1 MSTNRILQRAAGRRR
16 FVMFVFAC
24 LGLAVLGRAAWLQ
37 IWQHGFLLGQAQARQ
52 HRVIEIPAHRGTI
65 FDRNGEPLAVSTP
78 IDTVWAVPG
87 DVLKTYDAMQAAT
100 DPEARQ
106 AYQARW
112 DALAEALSMSP
123 SVLHERVSQY
133 QQQGRAFQYLRRHV
147 TPAVAEQVAAQHIP
161 GVSLMRE
168 YARYYPSSEAS
179 AHIVGFTNIDDK
191 GTEGLEL
198 AYDRNWLAGQ
208 AGKRRIVRD
217 LAAREIESL
226 EIVQQAKP
234 GKDLYL
240 SVDRRLQYQAFRALD
255 KAVKEEQASS
265 GSLVLL
271 DVQSG
276 EVLAIV
282 NSPSYNPNNTAERRS
297 GVSRN
302 RAVTDQFEPG
312 STMKPFTIAAAL
324 ESGRFTPSD
333 IIYTSPGYYKVGRY
347 EIRDTRDYGW
357 LDLRGIIK
365 KSSNVGVI
373 KVAQKLEPEQMWSV
387 LDRFGFGRPPGSEF
401 PGEVP
406 GKLNHPTLWHSTEQ
420 TTLAY
425 GYGLATSA
433 LQLTHAVAAI
443 ANGGVM
449 QPVSF
454 LKRDEPV
461 QGERVLDESVARQVA
476 SMMESVVSKSGTGY
490 RARVPGYRVAGKTGT
505 SYKSHSGGYNEERY
519 ISLFA
524 GFAPASAPRLAMVVV
539 IHDPSAGQHYGGQVA
554 APVFSEVM
562 GNALRVLGV
571 KPDDW
576 DSLAARVRD
585 EVTLEDA
592 L

>member
-1 MSTNRILQRAAGRRR
+1 MSGANVLRRAAGRRR
-16 FVMFVFAC
+16 FVLFVFAC
-24 LGLAVLGRAAWLQ
+24 LGLALLGRAAWLQ
-37 IWQHGFLLGQAQARQ
+37 IYQHGFLEAQAQARQ
-52 HRVIEIPAHRGTI
+52 HRLVEIPAHRGTI
-65 FDRNGEPLAVSTP
+65 FDRNAEPLAVSTP
-78 IDTVWAVPG
+78 ISTVWAMPG
-87 DVLKTYDAMQAAT
+87 DVIAAYDEAMLGADVAKR
-100 DPEARQ
+100 ESFGS
-106 AYQARW
+106 RW
-112 DALAEALSMSP
+112 NTLADALSLTPGE
-123 SVLHERVSQY
+123 LHERVTQY
-133 QQQGRAFQYLRRHV
+133 AAQGRAFQYLRRHV
-147 TPAVAEQVAAQHIP
+147 TPAVASKVVEQRIP

-191 GTEGLEL
+191 GSEGLEL
-198 AYDRNWLAGQ
+198 AYDHNWLSGQ
-208 AGKRRIVRD
+208 AGKRRVVRD

-240 SVDRRLQYQAFRALD
+240 SIDRRLQYQAYMALD
-255 KAVKEEQASS
+255 KAVKEQQASS
-265 GSLVLL
+265 GSLVML
-271 DVQSG
+271 DVRSG

-282 NSPSYNPNNTAERRS
+282 NSPSYNPNNTSERRS

-312 STMKPFTIAAAL
+312 STMKPFTVAAAL
-324 ESGRFTPSD
+324 ESGKFKTSD

-347 EIRDTRDYGW
+347 EIRDSKDYGW

-373 KVAQKLEPEQMWSV
+373 KIAQELEPEQMWSV
-387 LDRFGFGRPPGSEF
+387 LDRFGFGRPAGSEF

-406 GKLNHPTLWHSTEQ
+406 GKLNHSTLWHSTEQ

-425 GYGLATSA
+425 GYGLAASA
-433 LQLTHAVAAI
+433 LQLTRAVAAI
-443 ANGGVM
+443 ANGGIM

-454 LKRDEPV
+454 LKRDQPPT
-461 QGERVLDESVARQVA
+461 GERVLDEQVA
-476 SMMESVVSKSGTGY
+476 QQVTSMMESVVSESGTGI

-505 SYKSHSGGYNEERY
+505 TYKSHSGGYDEERY

-524 GFAPASAPRLAMVVV
+524 GFAPASDPRLAMVVV
-539 IHDPSAGQHYGGQVA
+539 MHDPSAGQHYGGQVA

-562 GNALRVLGV
+562 SNALRILGV

-585 EVTLEDA
+585 EVDLGGA

>member
-1 MSTNRILQRAAGRRR
+1 MSTSRVMQRAAGRRR
-16 FVMFVFAC
+16 FVLFVFAC
-24 LGLAVLGRAAWLQ
+24 LGLALLGRAVWLQ
-37 IWQHGFLLGQAQARQ
+37 VYQHGFLLGQAQARQ

-65 FDRNGEPLAVSTP
+65 FDRSGEPLAVSTP
-78 IDTVWAVPG
+78 INTVWAVPG
-87 DVLKTYDAMQAAT
+87 DVIAAYDAALVSEDASVR
-100 DPEARQ
+100 EAFGV
-106 AYQARW
+106 RW
-112 DALAEALSMSP
+112 NALADALEIAP
-123 SVLHERVSQY
+123 SDLYERVEQY
-133 QQQGRAFQYLRRHV
+133 EEQGRAFQYLRRHV
-147 TPAVAEQVAAQHIP
+147 TPLVADQVAGQKIP

-168 YARYYPSSEAS
+168 YARFYPSSEAS

-191 GTEGLEL
+191 GSEGLEL
-198 AYDRNWLAGQ
+198 AYDHNWLSGQ

-240 SVDRRLQYQAFRALD
+240 SVDRRLQYQAFMALD
-255 KAVKEEQASS
+255 KAVEEQQASS
-265 GSLVLL
+265 GSLVML
-271 DVQSG
+271 DVKSG

-282 NSPSYNPNNTAERRS
+282 NSPSYNPNNTSERRS

-324 ESGRFTPSD
+324 ESGKFKPSD

-347 EIRDTRDYGW
+347 EIRDSLDYGW

-373 KVAQKLEPEQMWSV
+373 KIAQELEPEQMWSV
-387 LDRFGFGRPPGSEF
+387 LDRFGFGRPAGSEF

-406 GKLNHPTLWHSTEQ
+406 GKLNHSTLWHSTEQ

-425 GYGLATSA
+425 GYGLAASA
-433 LQLTHAVAAI
+433 LQLTRAVAAI

-454 LKRDEPV
+454 LRRDQAPD
-461 QGERVLDESVARQVA
+461 GERVLDEQVALQVA
-476 SMMESVVSKSGTGY
+476 SMMESVVTESGTGN

-505 SYKSHSGGYNEERY
+505 SYKSHSGGYDEERY

-524 GFAPASAPRLAMVVV
+524 GFAPASDPRLAMVVV
-539 IHDPSAGQHYGGQVA
+539 MHDPSAGQHYGGQVA

-562 GNALRVLGV
+562 GNALRILGI

-585 EVTLEDA
+585 EVDA
-592 L
+592 GGAL